1 MEQSTSAPKNLQK
14 KTQKKSKKATKKT
27 IKNIVVNSVG
37 DMFRV
42 DDNLQFKVIQSLD
55 EKTLDKIIKECEE
68 FIKNNN
74 TTRVIRYNNLLDMI
88 FTIYPNK
95 NIFTQKPIEQ
105 ENQPSIIVKP
115 DIRDPE
121 FQTKINMKKEFMI
134 YKNKAP
140 LDSIENNDEYKGK
153 KLDVILDEE
162 IEKKCGKFELTATQ
176 KFLKR
181 FLNSR
186 NPYRSMLLFHGT
198 GVGKSCSAVSIAEGF
213 LPELKKISKKVYVL
227 LNPSVKESFRKNIFL
242 KLKLDGEEDDV
253 YEQCTR
259 DTYLKNINLSNTS
272 RNRPKIKKLIDQQ
285 INSSY
290 EFMGYLQFANMVDK
304 KIISKINKRTDLSP
318 KEKLDRVK
326 KGIQQL
332 FSDSVI
338 IIDEV
343 HNIKQQTNSGKDDKK
358 ITKVLEDV
366 IRYAENLK
374 LILLTA
380 TPMFDVPNEIVYIL
394 NLLLL
399 NERRGKIDEKQ
410 FFRNNKLLDDKLE
423 LFRYKTQGLVS
434 YVRGENP
441 IFFPVK
447 LYPKNVIKMN
457 AMPTKTSSKGQIIE
471 IPETKRITKL
481 QLVPAVMGKIQQS
494 VYDKVA
500 LEEKDS
506 FRLAT
511 LSCSNVVFPSLD
523 EETKTKYGNTGF
535 NSCFKKIGEGV
546 GNRSLKYKPVEG
558 FDFDNF
564 VDSIQQ
570 YSGKIKAIIDNIKKS
585 TGVVFIYSKF
595 LWSGIIPIA
604 FCLEKLGFNRYGT
617 GGNLLDDIVPNNK
630 LKRADGSNPRYII
643 ITGEQAFDSDS
654 IYKKYLEIEKDN
666 ADGSQ
671 VKVIFGTESAAEG
684 LDFKMMREIH
694 ILEPFFHLSKNDQVI
709 GRGIR
714 RCSHKALD
722 FKDRNV
728 TVYQYSGVTHGE
740 KGDNPYTETVD
751 LQLYRDA
758 EQKDKNVAKVTYE
771 LKKNSVDCEINYS
784 INTFLDKK
792 WSEAVEMRDSKGEV
806 RKITLGN
813 FNKDYERE
821 CNYEKCDYKCYGQ
834 SSDKLDDSTFQYPE
848 DILDLIFE
856 VQESVITILKK
867 NNAINLDDL
876 LRHNL
881 IMKLNI
887 KNDKELLYYA
897 LDDLIT
903 SKRVIKNEFN
913 IKCIVNRFENLYVL
927 LPMSM
932 KDMSP
937 TLLEMITNKVNKY
950 GKLELDINKIIKMNM
965 TETDEKEQ
973 QKQTD
978 QEDESIQQTVDNIND
993 GVKLN
998 ELYTLTIPVMNKLC
1012 ERSIVNKD
1020 ENKNLYAKLKK
1031 LNFIMDKDDHPTGYF
1046 TIDKNNE
1053 VVFKY
1058 LNTETK
1064 RFNTHKNGE
1073 EYYNLANTE
1082 YKIKMRNKNA
1092 PKLIAYFEYD
1102 IKKNKTN
1109 FKIKDNRETDKSETR
1124 RKKRGTVC
1132 LTSGMD
1138 NIVDYYNGISGNTGN
1153 SKETTQTLLEN
1164 VTRGKKE
1171 LLCAKLTDAFIK
1183 KNNEDKTKPVLFSII
1198 DTILF
1203 L

>member
-1 MEQSTSAPKNLQK
+1 M
-14 KTQKKSKKATKKT
+14 
-27 IKNIVVNSVG
+27 
-37 DMFRV
+37 
-42 DDNLQFKVIQSLD
+42 
-55 EKTLDKIIKECEE
+55 
-68 FIKNNN
+68 
-74 TTRVIRYNNLLDMI
+74 
-88 FTIYPNK
+88 
-95 NIFTQKPIEQ
+95 
-105 ENQPSIIVKP
+105 
-115 DIRDPE
+115 
-121 FQTKINMKKEFMI
+121 
-134 YKNKAP
+134 
-140 LDSIENNDEYKGK
+140 
-153 KLDVILDEE
+153 
-162 IEKKCGKFELTATQ
+162 
-176 KFLKR
+176 
-181 FLNSR
+181 
-186 NPYRSMLLFHGT
+186 
-198 GVGKSCSAVSIAEGF
+198 
-213 LPELKKISKKVYVL
+213 

-285 INSSY
+285 INNSY

-326 KGIQQL
+326 KAIQQL

-399 NERRGKIDEKQ
+399 NERRGKINEKQ

-441 IFFPVK
+441 IFFPAK
-447 LYPKNVIKMN
+447 LYPKNVIKMT
-457 AMPTKTSSKGQIIE
+457 AMPTKTSSKGEIIE
-471 IPETKRITKL
+471 IPEAKRITKL
-481 QLVPAVMGKIQQS
+481 QLVPAVMGEIQQS

-535 NSCFKKIGEGV
+535 NSCFKKIREGT
-546 GNRSLKYKPVEG
+546 GNKSLKYKPVEG

-604 FCLEKLGFNRYGT
+604 FCLEKMGFNRYGA
-617 GGNLLDDIVPNNK
+617 GGNLLADIVPNNK
-630 LKRADGSNPRYII
+630 LKNSDGSSPRYII

-684 LDFKMMREIH
+684 LDFKMIREIH

-771 LKKNSVDCEINYS
+771 LKKNSVDCEINYP
-784 INTFLDKK
+784 INTFLDKR
-792 WSEAVEMRDSKGEV
+792 WSEAVEMRDSKGEM

-834 SSDKLDDSTFQYPE
+834 ASDKLDDSTFQYPE

-965 TETDEKEQ
+965 TETDEEEKK
-973 QKQTD
+973 KQTE
-978 QEDESIQQTVDNIND
+978 QEDESIQQTLDNIKD
-993 GVKLN
+993 DVTLN

-1012 ERSIVNKD
+1012 ERSILNKD

-1031 LNFIMDKDDHPTGYF
+1031 LNFIMDKDDHPIGYF

-1153 SKETTQTLLEN
+1153 SKETTQSLLEN